1 MYLHSDP
8 TTIPYGSSAGP
19 GPSLAVYTTNLGCSF
34 PWRHVPILLLL
45 LILMSGINLHGLAF
59 QVQNTPAR
67 QHHSTRF
74 SSLTVDH
81 SLFIFLLVELVLDL
95 GQLPDHSPSS
105 LKLPFT
111 SSWLNLTFL
120 MPLTLS
126 LSHDTLVFG
135 FDELTGV
142 SPRTMARPG

>member
-1 MYLHSDP
+1 MFE
-8 TTIPYGSSAGP
+8 G
-19 GPSLAVYTTNLGCSF
+19 TNADLQPNLTKLLVLG
-34 PWRHVPILLLL
+34 L
-45 LILMSGINLHGLAF
+45 GIHGIGF
-59 QVQNTPAR
+59 FKQEWK
-67 QHHSTRF
+67 
-74 SSLTVDH
+74 
-81 SLFIFLLVELVLDL
+81 LVELVLDL